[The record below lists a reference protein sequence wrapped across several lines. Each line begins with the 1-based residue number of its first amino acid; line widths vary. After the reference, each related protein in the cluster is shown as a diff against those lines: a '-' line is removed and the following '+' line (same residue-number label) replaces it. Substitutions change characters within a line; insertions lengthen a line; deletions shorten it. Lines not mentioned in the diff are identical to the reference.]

1 MSPAFPRR
9 AAIVRITLP
18 AAEVGGSA
26 LARLTALHEIS
37 CVKNYRSIP
46 SIAVALGLTI
56 AASAQADTNWQT
68 DYKKAQEEA
77 KSSHKLLL
85 LDFTGSDWCGYCIK
99 LNREILSKPQFKEY
113 ANKNL
118 VLMEIDFPRVKA
130 QTVALRKQN
139 QELAEQYQIQG
150 FPTVIVLNGDGRK
163 IWRYDGYF
171 PDGPEAFIA
180 ELERL
185 RKS

>member
-1 MSPAFPRR
+1 LSPAFPRR
-9 AAIVRITLP
+9 AAIVRIILP
-18 AAEVGGSA
+18 AGEVTGSA

-37 CVKNYRSIP
+37 CVKISRSVP
-46 SIAVALGLTI
+46 SIAVALSLAI

-85 LDFTGSDWCGYCIK
+85 LDFTGSDWCGYCIRFK
-99 LNREILSKPQFKEY
+99 REILSKPQFKEY

-118 VLMEIDFPRVKA
+118 VLMEVDFPRGKE
-130 QTVALRKQN
+130 QTVALRRQN
-139 QELAEQYQIQG
+139 QELAEHYEIQG
-150 FPTVIVLNGDGRK
+150 FPTLIVLNGDGRE
-163 IWRYDGYF
+163 IWRYGGYF
-171 PDGPEAFIA
+171 PDGAEAFIA